1 MPSPTAQP
9 QPPSRRVRRL
19 AATLLIA
26 GLTALA
32 AAQTASFDSDYYG
45 FGFDYPASWTLEYYG
60 DWLEFADVHDG
71 VAFVQTDAYGIDGSQ
86 PDEDPEEVLERAL
99 GVLERR
105 LWELEV
111 FSSGPVTIA
120 GRTVWHAA
128 YVGVTDVDDWE
139 AVWYGDDWADDDWD
153 EDEWYDDW
161 PEAEI
166 GKRGDVY
173 VFVSSEVLLIV
184 TAEAPSSEY
193 EAYRPTFDQIVSSLH
208 FHR

>member
-1 MPSPTAQP
+1 MPAPTTRP
-9 QPPSRRVRRL
+9 QRPSHLVPRIATVL
-19 AATLLIA
+19 LVAACIA
-26 GLTALA
+26 AA
-32 AAQTASFDSDYYG
+32 AAQTLTFTSDYYG
-45 FGFDYPASWTLEYYG
+45 FEFEYPTAWTLEYYG

-99 GVLERR
+99 GVLEQR
-105 LWELEV
+105 LWELDV
-111 FSSGPVTIA
+111 LSFGPVTIA

-128 YVGVTDVDDWE
+128 YVGLTDVDDWQ

-161 PEAEI
+161 PEPEI

-173 VFVSSEVLLIV
+173 VFTASEVLLIV
-184 TAEAPSSEY
+184 TAEAPAGLY
-193 EAYRPTFDQIVSSLH
+193 DAYRPTFEAIVASLR
-208 FHR
+208 FQR